1 MWLHADQILQ
11 ANAMVCPPDS
21 EAYISKSDVEEKD
34 LKESQGQLIEKLNKY
49 NLAEENVRNIK
60 IEARGVSK
68 ATCQKTALFRT
79 V

>member
-1 MWLHADQILQ
+1 MWLHTDQMLQ
-11 ANAMVCPPDS
+11 ANAMVCPPNS
-21 EAYISKSDVEEKD
+21 EACISKSDVEEKGM
-34 LKESQGQLIEKLNKY
+34 KESQEQLIEKLNKY

-68 ATCQKTALFRT
+68 ATCQKRALFRT